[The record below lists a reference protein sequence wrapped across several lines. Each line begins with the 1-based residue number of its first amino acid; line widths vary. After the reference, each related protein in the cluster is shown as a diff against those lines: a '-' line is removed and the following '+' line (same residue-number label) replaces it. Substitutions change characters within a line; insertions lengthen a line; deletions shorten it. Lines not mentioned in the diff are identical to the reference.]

1 MQLSRRLPLL
11 SAIVKGL
18 TGRWP
23 VVLAA
28 MVALITFAVA
38 TPDGLLSKLD
48 LVGYA
53 VCHRIPSRSF
63 AIAGRQ
69 LPLCARCTGTFVGA
83 LLGLTGQSLILRRH
97 RAAAFP
103 SPSVIVFLVGFF
115 LIWAF
120 DGLNSYMTLVNGPHL
135 YEPRNWLRLST
146 GALQGLVLSALVYPA
161 FNLTLWRYPSNQPA
175 IRNPGEL
182 GVLVLLEGCLVG
194 LVLTQH
200 WLLLYPLALLS
211 AAGVLTMLSI
221 VNATL
226 ALLIVRRENTA
237 DTWQDTL
244 GPLLIGLTIS
254 IVQVGAIDL
263 IRYSLTGTF
272 QGIYPLH

>member
-1 MQLSRRLPLL
+1 MQPFHRPPLL
-11 SAIVKGL
+11 SVIIKGVI
-18 TGRWP
+18 GRWP

-28 MVALITFAVA
+28 MVVLITFAVV
-38 TPDGLLSKLD
+38 TPDGLLTKLD

-83 LLGLTGQSLILRRH
+83 LLSLAGQGFILRRH

-103 SPSVIVFLVGFF
+103 SPSVIIFMVGFF
-115 LIWAF
+115 LIWAC

-146 GALQGLVLSALVYPA
+146 GALQGLVLGALVYPA
-161 FNLTLWRYPSNQPA
+161 FNLTLWRHPSNQCA
-175 IRNPGEL
+175 IRNPAEL

-200 WLLLYPLALLS
+200 RLLLYPLALLS

-226 ALLIVRRENTA
+226 ALLIVHRENTA
-237 DTWQDTL
+237 DTWQDAI

-263 IRYSLTGTF
+263 IRYSLTGTL
-272 QGIYPLH
+272 QGIPPLH

>member
-1 MQLSRRLPLL
+1 ML
-11 SAIVKGL
+11 SAIIKGV

-23 VVLAA
+23 FVLAA

-83 LLGLTGQSLILRRH
+83 LLGLAGQGLILRRH

-103 SPSVIVFLVGFF
+103 SPSVLVFLVGFF

-161 FNLTLWRYPSNQPA
+161 FNLTLWRHPSNQRA
-175 IRNPGEL
+175 IRHPGEL
-182 GVLVLLEGCLVG
+182 GVLVLLEGCLVS
-194 LVLTQH
+194 LVLTRH

-211 AAGVLTMLSI
+211 AAGVLTMLGI

-237 DTWQDTL
+237 DTWQDAI

-254 IVQVGAIDL
+254 IVQVGVIDL

-272 QGIYPLH
+272 QGVFPLR